1 MYKFLS
7 EKEVKKLNKKERRS
21 YQKFESE
28 CFEHI
33 ETKKNQKLKYAK
45 FKDLQSIVQN
55 LRLENTKDYWKLVK
69 RLDRTDEELPKIDD
83 PQLYDKF
90 LRIINLILLYCQ
102 KLKLPQDNKVI
113 QKYEK
118 LKTEINDLPNPNK
131 FVIEHS
137 IKFIPLENLPKWI
150 QQNYNKVIK
159 KGFEFDI
166 EEYNISIENDNFV
179 NIVRGILYELT
190 NACYNLYNL
199 KNTNPITIKYK
210 KIEESIDNT
219 TNKKQFI
226 LELAEKF
233 SLFSNK
239 FDPINYRFKP
249 KLLPYIKRFKNCLT
263 KIAKQSRIIRKNK
276 FKSFRN

>member
-1 MYKFLS
+1 K
-7 EKEVKKLNKKERRS
+7 
-21 YQKFESE
+21 
-28 CFEHI
+28 
-33 ETKKNQKLKYAK
+33 
-45 FKDLQSIVQN
+45 
-55 LRLENTKDYWKLVK
+55 W
-69 RLDRTDEELPKIDD
+69 LDRTDKELPKIND

-90 LRIINLILLYCQ
+90 LHIINLILLYCQ

-118 LKTEINDLPNPNK
+118 LKTEINNLPNPNK
-131 FVIEHS
+131 FVIERS
-137 IKFIPLENLPKWI
+137 IKFIPKKQKNIIKKNNNTSVPLENLPKWM

-159 KGFEFDI
+159 KGFEIDI
-166 EEYNISIENDNFV
+166 EEYNISIENNNFV

-190 NACYNLYNL
+190 NVCYNLYNL

-226 LELAEKF
+226 LELAKKF

-263 KIAKQSRIIRKNK
+263 KIANKAELKERINLNHLEINFINRQIHKH
-276 FKSFRN
+276 